1 MSSLPILVL
10 AVLVVAV
17 IGLITVLGG
26 SRSRSASGRVDPGVE
41 PAQLAE
47 RLDQA
52 DRLFASGQISTA
64 EYEALRSRLLGIDP
78 PGPR

>member
-10 AVLVVAV
+10 AVLVVAFAV

-41 PAQLAE
+41 LS
-47 RLDQA
+47 L
-52 DRLFASGQISTA
+52 IH
-64 EYEALRSRLLGIDP
+64 I
-78 PGPR
+78 